1 MRPLTSRNM
10 GFYAA
15 FVIKNYNCNNKME
28 MKENIYPKLP
38 TAPPIEDQGQ
48 GYRLQKINE
57 IQAFLEKEVATREAL
72 SKKYF
77 RAARI
82 VDNVDTALITIN
94 LGTGAGGIGLL
105 ATVIAAP
112 TVMVIEG
119 VAILTGLLSIVGKYS
134 IKKTTSKAEKH
145 EKIKTIASAKL
156 DTIAS
161 HVSKAL
167 SDNKVTDEEFQL
179 ILEELE
185 KYKVMKEEVRTKTKK
200 KIVTETEET
209 LIKRGRQ
216 EARESF
222 RRLVEKNNTRS

>member
-1 MRPLTSRNM
+1 
-10 GFYAA
+10 
-15 FVIKNYNCNNKME
+15 ME
-28 MKENIYPKLP
+28 MKELYPKLP

-57 IQAFLEKEVATREAL
+57 IQAFLEKEVVTREAL

-82 VDNVDTALITIN
+82 VNNVDTVLIAITID
-94 LGTGAGGIGLL
+94 GGAGGVALL
-105 ATVIAAP
+105 STVIAAP
-112 TVMVIEG
+112 TVIAIEG
-119 VAILTGLLSIVGKYS
+119 VALFTEFLSIIGKYS
-134 IKKTTSKAEKH
+134 MKKSTSKAEKH

-167 SDNKVTDEEFQL
+167 TDNKVTDEEFQL

-185 KYKVMKEEVRTKTKK
+185 N
-200 KIVTETEET
+200 I
-209 LIKRGRQ
+209 
-216 EARESF
+216 
-222 RRLVEKNNTRS
+222 

>member
-1 MRPLTSRNM
+1 
-10 GFYAA
+10 
-15 FVIKNYNCNNKME
+15 ME

-57 IQAFLEKEVATREAL
+57 IQTFLEKEVETREAL

-77 RAARI
+77 RAAKT
-82 VDNVDTALITIN
+82 VDNVDTVLIAITS
-94 LGTGAGGIGLL
+94 GGGAGGIGLL
-105 ATVIAAP
+105 STVIAAP
-112 TVMVIEG
+112 AVIAIEG
-119 VAILTGLLSIVGKYS
+119 VALFTGFLSIIGKYS
-134 IKKTTSKAEKH
+134 VKRSTSKAEKH
-145 EKIKTIASAKL
+145 EKIKTIASTKL

-167 SDNKVTDEEFQL
+167 SDNKVADEEFRL

-185 KYKVMKEEVRTKTKK
+185 KYKVMKEEVRSKSKK
-200 KIVTETEET
+200 KIATETEES
-209 LIKRGRQ
+209 LIERGRQ

-222 RRLVEKNNTRS
+222 RKLVEKNHGGPMPY

>member
-1 MRPLTSRNM
+1 
-10 GFYAA
+10 
-15 FVIKNYNCNNKME
+15 ME
-28 MKENIYPKLP
+28 MKEIYPKLP
-38 TAPPIEDQGQ
+38 TAPPIEGQGQ
-48 GYRLQKINE
+48 GYRLQKINK

-72 SKKYF
+72 SKTYF

-82 VDNVDTALITIN
+82 VDSVDTVLIMIT
-94 LGTGAGGIGLL
+94 LGGGAGGVALL
-105 ATVIAAP
+105 SMVIPAPAVIA
-112 TVMVIEG
+112 IEG
-119 VAILTGLLSIVGKYS
+119 VALFMEFLSIIGKYS
-134 IKKTTSKAEKH
+134 VKKSTSKAEKQ

-167 SDNKVTDEEFQL
+167 SNNKVTDEEFQL

-185 KYKVMKEEVRTKTKK
+185 KYKVMKEEVRSMTKK
-200 KIVTETEET
+200 KVATKTEET

-222 RRLVEKNNTRS
+222 RKLVEKNNTGS